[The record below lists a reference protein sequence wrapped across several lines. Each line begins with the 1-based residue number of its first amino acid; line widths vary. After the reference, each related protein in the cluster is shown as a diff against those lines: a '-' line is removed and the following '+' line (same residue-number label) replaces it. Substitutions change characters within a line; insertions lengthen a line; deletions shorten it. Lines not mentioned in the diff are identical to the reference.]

1 MIAINKKAPAIC
13 AVVAKR
19 SVTKS
24 RAVAERSS
32 VTARLVVSIFGV
44 FVGCASAG
52 RLFYIFVGIL
62 ADNRAFSVFLGV
74 FLYIYSSGPQRTKGL
89 GSPCPL
95 RTKRSSI

>member
-1 MIAINKKAPAIC
+1 M
-13 AVVAKR
+13 AKR

-44 FVGCASAG
+44 FVGGASAG

-62 ADNRAFSVFLGV
+62 AVIGHFL
-74 FLYIYSSGPQRTKGL
+74 FF
-89 GSPCPL
+89 
-95 RTKRSSI
+95 